1 MPKLLRD
8 PGRFSPPFTRSPC
21 RPLAGSSIHFF
32 RIPGLHSVSSGL
44 PRFFP
49 RCFYTPIH
57 VNVVYS
63 VFEEVP
69 MQRTNVVL
77 DEKLVQEGLK
87 LFKKKTKRELIDFA
101 LREVIRREKARG
113 ILALEGKVKWE
124 GDLQEMRKGRF
135 ADLG

>member
-1 MPKLLRD
+1 
-8 PGRFSPPFTRSPC
+8 
-21 RPLAGSSIHFF
+21 
-32 RIPGLHSVSSGL
+32 
-44 PRFFP
+44 
-49 RCFYTPIH
+49 
-57 VNVVYS
+57 VYS